1 MINHAEPYISDASRK
16 STDCPISCAIHS
28 APTAPETEAQAL
40 LHQHNATL
48 ILLSS
53 FLMDEAAKYFNPA
66 GNGIPISSPEALTAS
81 QAINS
86 LRNQFS
92 PESRLRMS

>member
-1 MINHAEPYISDASRK
+1 M
-16 STDCPISCAIHS
+16 DCPKSCAIHS

-48 ILLSS
+48 ILFSS
-53 FLMDEAAKYFNPA
+53 LFMEEAAKYFNPT

-81 QAINS
+81 QAIDS
-86 LRNQFS
+86 LRNQFAR
-92 PESRLRMS
+92 ESRLSMS